1 MFDGSHYRA
10 DQTTLEPGEV
20 LTIYSDGVTEAE
32 DQAGTPFDER
42 GLERIID
49 GHDTVS
55 ASQLGAAVVSA
66 VEMHAHATRLADDVT
81 ILVLRRCAA

>member
-55 ASQLGAAVVSA
+55 ASQLGAAV
-66 VEMHAHATRLADDVT
+66 EMHATRLADDVT